1 MGRGVIEHESERM
14 GLRRLRLAT
23 VGAGC
28 ALIGVVCFFAG
39 IVLTVSTD
47 VGTIIAEAREQGLTW
62 IADVRD
68 AREPPDF
75 TQWEQEVLA
84 PIAKRHHNQSVGI
97 GQSRPPR
104 SGHP

>member
-1 MGRGVIEHESERM
+1 M

-23 VGAGC
+23 VGAVR

-39 IVLTVSTD
+39 VVLTVSSD
-47 VGTIIAEAREQGLTW
+47 VDTIIAETREQGLTW

-68 AREPPDF
+68 AGGPPDF
-75 TQWEQEVLA
+75 TQWEREVLA
-84 PIAKRHHNQSVGI
+84 PIAKGHNNQNAGI